1 MNRTLTI
8 ELNCVKIMLN
18 FKLIS
23 NDKKLG
29 TQNSNISYT
38 LGLKIRKSYFKE
50 MPLIKGF
57 SIVCTKSLP
66 QFS

>member
-1 MNRTLTI
+1 
-8 ELNCVKIMLN
+8 MLN